1 MSDGQITARTMRE
14 AFSAGK
20 TLVRSRFWQY
30 VWVVFA
36 LTGLALAGGVLQ
48 NFAIKHRLWTFEVVF
63 AFLWSAIFGILNLG
77 LYRSFWESMCGQPV
91 RAQILSWGF
100 RKSSRWALP
109 VIWAI
114 LSIPFVLL
122 HAQSPQPIAHP
133 PSLGAISVFVL
144 EGLAGIVVSYAYALI
159 ARFDAAPADALRM
172 AMRIFQKGKRRWF
185 ALPFVAGLVLGGAT
199 VLVIL
204 AVMLIVALG
213 KALALA
219 KGVMVLI
226 LIVILVPVG
235 LGSLFALFPWMGG
248 ALLAASGDLTD
259 NGSPQG
265 LSISGQGPASM
276 SSARLFLRDP
286 GGSPRWSLPWNLD
299 TLGPSFVLIAAVW
312 IVGRLLYP
320 DGIDFT
326 QGALFMLIFIVVMI
340 AATGYAGWLV
350 VRRGGGTPRQ
360 AVLAGPLF
368 PVIFGVLSK
377 VGWWID
383 ARALDEAPPHPLP
396 ALHEDWAM
404 VAGVLVF
411 WAGVAFSGGLIAR
424 SMMRRQGEGDA
435 PMAGKQGGPWKDLAS
450 GVFRNLRNGARVAFF
465 ANVEPG
471 SWVISVGQLIA
482 LILWYLAVVV
492 ILDRTY
498 YRGDLT
504 FYWRAFRA
512 HSTGVLISLLSGWL
526 TARLAARR
534 VHALLVPVALAAA
547 AFPMYLIMFAIYHAA
562 LHYHWSLTRSTW
574 HEIYLGLGAWYLLAV
589 VMFVRRSA
597 GMRLERVGAAVLPVI
612 ALTIYNY
619 RFPPYAFWY
628 GKPAANPAVAS
639 ARSGDSPVA
648 EKFLY
653 LEPRLARQAIGS
665 LRPHEGKR
673 ANFYFVGFAPDA
685 DQNVFMNEVE
695 AIRKLMDARFG
706 TQGRSLLLINNRNT
720 LGHYPLATV
729 TNLRLALR
737 HIGSVMDRRKDV
749 LVIYLT
755 SHGSPS
761 FHLVSDFWPLQLN
774 EINPI
779 LLRHLLHE
787 SGIKWRVVIV
797 SACYSGGFIAPL
809 RGPTTLVMTAADA
822 THTSFGCSDH
832 GKYTY
837 FGRALFDDE
846 LRRTYSFSQAFEQAL
861 PIIRAR
867 EKRLGDVHSNP
878 QIAEGDAIRLKL
890 ARIDQRLNTTP
901 RPAERIAA
909 QLSST
914 QPVRAGRSR

>member
-1 MSDGQITARTMRE
+1 MADGQITARTLGD
-14 AFSAGK
+14 AFSAGA

-30 VWVVFA
+30 TGALFA
-36 LTGLALAGGVLQ
+36 LTVLVVAGDIPNIL
-48 NFAIKHRLWTFEVVF
+48 AIKDRLWALGAVT
-63 AFLWSAIFGILNLG
+63 AFLWHAITGIFILG
-77 LYRSFWESMCGQPV
+77 LYRSFWESMGGQPV

-100 RKSSRWALP
+100 RKPSRWALP
-109 VIWAI
+109 VILAL
-114 LSIPFVLL
+114 LSVPFVLL
-122 HAQSPQPIAHP
+122 YVRSTQLISHP
-133 PSLGAISVFVL
+133 LSRWVYPAFVL
-144 EGLAGIVVSYAYALI
+144 MGFVGMVVSYAYALI
-159 ARFDAAPADALRM
+159 ARFDTGPADAIRI

-185 ALPFVAGLVLGGAT
+185 ALPVVALLVPIGAAAILILTGMLVVKLLVLGQGFMA
-199 VLVIL
+199 
-204 AVMLIVALG
+204 
-213 KALALA
+213 
-219 KGVMVLI
+219 LI
-226 LIVILVPVG
+226 LVVILVPVG
-235 LGSLFALFPWMGG
+235 LGCLVALFLWTKG

-259 NGSPQG
+259 DGSPQG
-265 LSISGQGPASM
+265 LSILGQGPVSM
-276 SSARLFLRDP
+276 SSTRLFSRDS
-286 GGSPRWSLPWNLD
+286 GGSPRWPLLWNPD
-299 TLGPSFVLIAAVW
+299 TLGPSFVLLAAAW
-312 IVGRLLYP
+312 IVERLLYP
-320 DGIDFT
+320 DGIDLT
-326 QGALFMLIFIVVMI
+326 QDTLFLLIFIVVMI

-350 VRRGGGTPRQ
+350 VRRGGGTPLQ
-360 AVLAGPLF
+360 AVPAGPLF
-368 PVIFGVLSK
+368 AVIVGVLGK
-377 VGWWID
+377 LGWWVD

-396 ALHEDWAM
+396 ALHENWAI

-411 WAGVAFSGGLIAR
+411 WAGVAFSGGLIAWWV
-424 SMMRRQGEGDA
+424 MRRQGEGDA
-435 PMAGKQGGPWKDLAS
+435 PGPGKQEGLHWKAMAG
-450 GVFRNLRNGARVAFF
+450 GVLRNLGNGARVSFF

-471 SWVISVGQLIA
+471 SWAISVGQLIA

-498 YRGDLT
+498 YSGDPT
-504 FYWRAFRA
+504 FYWRVFRA
-512 HSTGVLISLLSGWL
+512 HGTAVLISLLSGWL
-526 TARLAARR
+526 TARLAAQR
-534 VHALLVPVALAAA
+534 VRPLLVPIALAVT
-547 AFPMYLIMFAIYHAA
+547 AFTLYLVLFTIYHAA
-562 LHYHWSLTRSTW
+562 LYFHWSLTRSAW
-574 HEIYLGLGAWYLLAV
+574 HDISMGLGAWYLLAV
-589 VMFVRRSA
+589 FVFVRRSA
-597 GMRLERVGAAVLPVI
+597 GMRLERVGAAVLPLI

-619 RFPPYAFWY
+619 RFPPHTFWY
-628 GKPAANPAVAS
+628 EKPAANPAVAS
-639 ARSGDSPVA
+639 ALSGNSPVA

-665 LRPHEGKR
+665 LRPHEGKH

-695 AIRKLMDARFG
+695 AIRHLMDARFG

-787 SGIKWRVVIV
+787 SGIKWRVIIV

-822 THTSFGCSDH
+822 THTSFGCNDH

-890 ARIDQRLNTTP
+890 TWIDQRLNTTP
-901 RPAERIAA
+901 RPSEHIVA
-909 QLSST
+909 QFSST